1 MTTQQKTS
9 VQILDDQKRRLAAL
23 QERRTRVQVR
33 VETERRAL
41 QETQAEA
48 QAQFGT
54 SDLEALRQLYRDRQ
68 SDNDRK
74 VVEFVMALDEIDQRL
89 SDIERQINF

>member
-9 VQILDDQKRRLAAL
+9 VQILDDQKRRLASL

-33 VETERRAL
+33 IETERRAL